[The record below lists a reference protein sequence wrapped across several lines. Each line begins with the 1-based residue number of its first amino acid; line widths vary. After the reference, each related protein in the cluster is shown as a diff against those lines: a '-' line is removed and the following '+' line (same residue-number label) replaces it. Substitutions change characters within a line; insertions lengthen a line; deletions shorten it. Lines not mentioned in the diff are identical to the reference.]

1 MHHCHMDHNYFG
13 HIHLPSFC
21 HICADLEEA
30 SEQDSKEDRKMPLD
44 RTSVSEYQTL
54 LGVMNQTQEILLFL
68 NLTLYLTSYNREITQ
83 ILTN

>member
-1 MHHCHMDHNYFG
+1 MQDCHMDHNYFG
-13 HIHLPSFC
+13 HIRLPSFC
-21 HICADLEEA
+21 HISADLEDA

-68 NLTLYLTSYNREITQ
+68 NLTLYLSSYNREITH